1 MEEDIT
7 DYIFGRNPIKE
18 ALTASIPLEKI
29 YLQKG
34 SPDFSIIELR
44 KLSQAQKIPYVFVEK
59 ARLDWLSHNGLHQGV
74 VAKRLTWNYL
84 TAEELL
90 QHARRSPEPPF
101 LLACFQLQDPQ
112 NLGSLLRT
120 GECAGVN
127 GIVIPRNKSVG
138 ITAAVSKVASGADSH
153 VPVSRVSNLWETLLY
168 YKEEGLKIIGAQ
180 NGMGINYRTADY
192 KEPLVVLLG
201 GEESGLDR
209 RLRNL
214 CDEIVHIPQRGK
226 INSLN
231 VGVAGALI
239 LYEVVNQ
246 RITTYL
252 PKKIQNT

>member
-1 MEEDIT
+1 MEEDVN
-7 DYIFGRNPIKE
+7 DYIFGRNSLKE
-18 ALTASIPLEKI
+18 AIAASAPIEKI

-34 SPDFSIIELR
+34 NLDSGIIELR
-44 KLSQAQKIPYVFVEK
+44 KLAQARKIPYVFVEK
-59 ARLDWLSHNGLHQGV
+59 ARLDWLTHHGLHQG
-74 VAKRLTWNYL
+74 AAARRLMWNYL

-90 QHARRSPEPPF
+90 LQSRKGPEPPF
-101 LLACFQLQDPQ
+101 ILACFQLQDPH

-120 GECAGVN
+120 GECAGID

-153 VPVSRVSNLWETLLY
+153 VPVSRVTNLWETLLCF
-168 YKEEGLKIIGAQ
+168 KEEGLKIIGSQSGA
-180 NGMGINYRTADY
+180 GVNYRMADY
-192 KEPLVVLLG
+192 RGPLVILLG
-201 GEESGLDR
+201 GEDRGIDR
-209 RLRNL
+209 RLRTL

-239 LYEVVNQ
+239 LFEVMNQ
-246 RITTYL
+246 RIATYL